1 MNRLFF
7 LIPMILLACNKDKNK
22 PDAGETF
29 QKLQS
34 RMWKE
39 DSIVYIY
46 SDGRKEVSIPPIMHS
61 SYVKFTSTQIQYYY
75 SSNLGSPILLESH
88 AASYKQPNIL
98 EAWHPAITSG
108 PPSYKIEIDSV
119 NETRLRYNFLNTP
132 GYVKAREYYYH
143 AY

>member
-1 MNRLFF
+1 MNRFFF

-46 SDGRKEVSIPPIMHS
+46 SDGRREVSIPPTMHS
-61 SYVKFTSTQIQYYY
+61 DYVKFTSTHIQYYY
-75 SSNLGSPILLESH
+75 SFNLESPALLESH
-88 AASYKQPNIL
+88 PAIYKQPNIL

-108 PPSYKIEIDSV
+108 PPFYKFEIDSV
-119 NETRLRYNFLNTP
+119 SETRLRFNFLATP
-132 GYVKAREYYYH
+132 GYIKAREYYYH